1 MKRQSQLST
10 FEERN
15 NGPFEIK
22 ISKNPVTMQD
32 FRIRPEHC
40 GSDTIEQGP
49 NAEDPD
55 VNKIIL
61 EYATAMADTNRR
73 KRKATEE
80 RLAKSQA
87 IFKEAPSKKHK
98 VDDTRFQAHNNGP
111 TYHQN
116 NEPTYTQN
124 NDSTYAAQEYPVN
137 EHVEPSDYTRDEIDE
152 AFDEDEFEDD
162 ATLATEAAS
171 TTANPDNMQT

>member
-1 MKRQSQLST
+1 
-10 FEERN
+10 
-15 NGPFEIK
+15 
-22 ISKNPVTMQD
+22 MQD

-40 GSDTIEQGP
+40 GSETIEQGP

-80 RLAKSQA
+80 RLAKSHA

-98 VDDTRFQAHNNGP
+98 VVDTRFQSP
-111 TYHQN
+111 N
-116 NEPTYTQN
+116 NEPTYPQN
-124 NDSTYAAQEYPVN
+124 DDPPYTAQEQPVN

-171 TTANPDNMQT
+171 TTAMQT